1 MLKFV
6 VDDRIPYIKNALEN
20 YGDVVYLPGATI
32 NASNL
37 KNVDALITRTRTKC
51 NSSLLEGSQV
61 RMIASATIGY
71 DHIDTEWC
79 ENNNIEW
86 TNAPGCNAESVKQYI
101 AAVLALLVTEKKWT
115 LKGKSIAIVGVG
127 NVGSKV
133 SVLAKALGM
142 KVYEVD
148 PPRARKEAGKRFY
161 TLDEIAH
168 KADIFTFHTP
178 LNKSGED
185 KTHHLC
191 DALLLSKMKKE
202 ALVINSSRGEVV
214 DGNALKCAL
223 QNNALGGA
231 VLDVWEN
238 EPTIDKNLLDLVW
251 IGSPHIAGYSQ
262 DGKAKGTEMSVR
274 AVSKY
279 FGLGLENW
287 QATGL
292 PQPEMPNIVIDSQF
306 KSDENIIATAIL
318 HTYAIKNDDDGLR
331 IDLSQFESLR
341 GNYPV
346 RREFQAYEIIIK
358 GGNENVIHSLLAL
371 GFKSVNTM

>member
-1 MLKFV
+1 
-6 VDDRIPYIKNALEN
+6 
-20 YGDVVYLPGATI
+20 
-32 NASNL
+32 
-37 KNVDALITRTRTKC
+37 
-51 NSSLLEGSQV
+51 
-61 RMIASATIGY
+61 
-71 DHIDTEWC
+71 
-79 ENNNIEW
+79 
-86 TNAPGCNAESVKQYI
+86 
-101 AAVLALLVTEKKWT
+101 LALLVTEKKWT

-133 SVLAKALGM
+133 SVLAKVLGM